1 MIRIRVNFVGGVI
14 EDDPLALSATTMTSQ
29 ALAALPP
36 IEAGKEY
43 ISIILD
49 PDGVNGEPE
58 IVWVTEHEFL
68 SQTATIEREKE
79 NTTARE
85 HNCDTYWVHA
95 PTAFDWDHL
104 IINTDNPAL
113 PGRVFLGSTMPS
125 EVGFELRDGDVW
137 IRVDAN
143 E

>member
-1 MIRIRVNFVGGVI
+1 MNRIRTNFVGGVI

-95 PTAFDWDHL
+95 PTALDWDS
-104 IINTDNPAL
+104 IVINTDDDSMG
-113 PGRVFLGSTMPS
+113 GRLFVGATDPSTKYDLKP
-125 EVGFELRDGDVW
+125 GDVW
-137 IRVDAN
+137 I
-143 E
+143 ELP

>member
-1 MIRIRVNFVGGVI
+1 MNRIRTNFVGGVI

-95 PTAFDWDHL
+95 PTALDWDRL
-104 IINTDNPAL
+104 VINTDDPL
-113 PGRVFLGSTMPS
+113 SGGRIFVGSVDPS
-125 EVGFELRDGDVW
+125 ESYDLLPGDVW
-137 IRVDAN
+137 IEVVQ
-143 E
+143 